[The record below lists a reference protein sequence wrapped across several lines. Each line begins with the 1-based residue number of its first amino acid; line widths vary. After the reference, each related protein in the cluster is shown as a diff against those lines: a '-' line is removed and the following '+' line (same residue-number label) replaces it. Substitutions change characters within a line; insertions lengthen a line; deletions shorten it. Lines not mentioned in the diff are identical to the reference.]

1 MKTAIV
7 TDGKYRSSIA
17 AVRALHRAGYQVIV
31 TQTRAD
37 VHAVPA
43 VASRAL
49 IRRLTSAVSISR
61 WSTGSRKYACHE
73 SSAALAPDASA
84 AT

>member
-43 VASRAL
+43 VASKAE
-49 IRRLTSAVSISR
+49 TS
-61 WSTGSRKYACHE
+61 TY
-73 SSAALAPDASA
+73 SSSMMA
-84 AT
+84 

>member
-17 AVRALHRAGYQVIV
+17 AVRALHRTGYQVIV

-37 VHAVPA
+37 VHAVPE
-43 VASRAL
+43 VAS
-49 IRRLTSAVSISR
+49 
-61 WSTGSRKYACHE
+61 
-73 SSAALAPDASA
+73 
-84 AT
+84 

>member
-43 VASRAL
+43 VAS
-49 IRRLTSAVSISR
+49 SR
-61 WSTGSRKYACHE
+61 CC
-73 SSAALAPDASA
+73 AAFRSLR
-84 AT
+84 

>member
-1 MKTAIV
+1 METAIV

-43 VASRAL
+43 VASLCLNIQRNSV
-49 IRRLTSAVSISR
+49 RM
-61 WSTGSRKYACHE
+61 YMN
-73 SSAALAPDASA
+73 
-84 AT
+84 

>member
-37 VHAVPA
+37 AHAVPD
-43 VASRAL
+43 RPR
-49 IRRLTSAVSISR
+49 RRL
-61 WSTGSRKYACHE
+61 
-73 SSAALAPDASA
+73 
-84 AT
+84 